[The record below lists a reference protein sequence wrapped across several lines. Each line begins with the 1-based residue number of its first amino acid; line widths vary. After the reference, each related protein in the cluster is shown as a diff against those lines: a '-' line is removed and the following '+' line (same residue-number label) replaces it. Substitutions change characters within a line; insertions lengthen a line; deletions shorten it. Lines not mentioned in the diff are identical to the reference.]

1 MSVGQVDPESI
12 RAFTFCK

>member
-12 RAFTFCK
+12 RAFTFC